1 LRISNDNDNYK
12 DKDKDKIRH
21 VVIEDVIDAS
31 PTVRTLV
38 FKDAY
43 LSDAEAGQF
52 MMVWIPRV
60 DEVPMSVMID
70 PYDREGYAAVTV
82 RKHGYTTT
90 ALYNMSKGSTV
101 GVRGPYGKGFSLRG
115 GCVILVGGGTGLV
128 PLLRLCKQLRGVY
141 KNEVKID
148 LIMGSRSKEEVILTD
163 IAERLVSSN
172 GRVIVCTDDGSYGVR
187 GYASDVF
194 DKLLEEYIKRREGI
208 SMVYTCGPE
217 IMMMKVLHTTSKYG
231 IDAQASLER
240 IMKCGIGLC
249 SSCCIGK
256 YILCKDGPVMDAN
269 DILALRE
276 FGSYAR
282 DKSGRL
288 VSIR

>member
-1 LRISNDNDNYK
+1 MRIRNDNYNYK
-12 DKDKDKIRH
+12 DKDRIRH

-43 LSDAEAGQF
+43 LYNAEAGQF
-52 MMVWIPRV
+52 MMVWIPGV
-60 DEVPMSVMID
+60 DEIPMSVMID

-90 ALYNMSKGSTV
+90 ALYGMSKGSTI
-101 GVRGPYGKGFSLRG
+101 GVRGPYGKGFSLRDG
-115 GCVILVGGGTGLV
+115 NVILVGGGTGLV
-128 PLLRLCKQLRGVY
+128 PLFRLCKQLRSAY
-141 KNEVKID
+141 KDDVKID

-163 IAERLVSSN
+163 MAERLVSSN

-194 DKLLEEYIKRREGI
+194 DTLLESADNREGEGV

-217 IMMMKVLHTTSKYG
+217 IMMLKVLHTASKYG

-288 VSIR
+288 VGIK

>member
-1 LRISNDNDNYK
+1 MQTRDDN
-12 DKDKDKIRH
+12 DKIRH

-43 LSDAEAGQF
+43 LSNAEAGQF

-60 DEVPMSVMID
+60 DEIPMSVMID

-82 RKHGYTTT
+82 RRHGYATT
-90 ALYNMSKGSTV
+90 ALYEMSKGSTV
-101 GVRGPYGKGFSLRG
+101 GIRGPYGRGFSLRSG
-115 GCVILVGGGTGLV
+115 NVILVGGGTGLV
-128 PLLRLCKQLRGVY
+128 PLLRLCKQLRSAY
-141 KNEVKID
+141 KDDVRID

-163 IAERLVSSN
+163 VSERLVSSN
-172 GRVIVCTDDGSYGVR
+172 GRVTVCTDDGSYGVR

-194 DKLLEEYIKRREGI
+194 DTLLKEYADKSEDV

-217 IMMMKVLHTTSKYG
+217 RMMLKVLLTASKYG

-249 SSCCIGK
+249 SSCCIGR
-256 YILCKDGPVMDAN
+256 YILCKDGPVMDMN

-288 VSIR
+288 ISI

>member
-1 LRISNDNDNYK
+1 MRIRNDNYNYK
-12 DKDKDKIRH
+12 DKDRIRH
-21 VVIEDVIDAS
+21 AVIEDVIDAS

-43 LSDAEAGQF
+43 LYNAEAGQF
-52 MMVWIPRV
+52 MMVWIPGV
-60 DEVPMSVMID
+60 DEIPMSVMID

-90 ALYNMSKGSTV
+90 ALYGMSKGSTI
-101 GVRGPYGKGFSLRG
+101 GVRGPYGKGFSLRDG
-115 GCVILVGGGTGLV
+115 NVILVGGGTGLV
-128 PLLRLCKQLRGVY
+128 PLFRLCKQLRSAY
-141 KNEVKID
+141 KDDVKID

-163 IAERLVSSN
+163 MAERLVSSN

-194 DKLLEEYIKRREGI
+194 DILLESADNREGEGV

-217 IMMMKVLHTTSKYG
+217 IMMLKVLHTASKYG

-288 VSIR
+288 VGIK

>member
-1 LRISNDNDNYK
+1 LRIRNDNYNYK
-12 DKDKDKIRH
+12 DKDRIRH

-43 LSDAEAGQF
+43 LYNAEAGQF
-52 MMVWIPRV
+52 MMVWIPGV
-60 DEVPMSVMID
+60 DEIPMSVMID

-90 ALYNMSKGSTV
+90 ALYGMSKGSTI
-101 GVRGPYGKGFSLRG
+101 GVRGPYGKGFSLRDG
-115 GCVILVGGGTGLV
+115 NVILVGGGTGLV
-128 PLLRLCKQLRGVY
+128 PLFRLCKQLRSAY
-141 KNEVKID
+141 KDDVKID

-163 IAERLVSSN
+163 MAERLVSSN

-194 DKLLEEYIKRREGI
+194 DTLLESVDKREGESV

-217 IMMMKVLHTTSKYG
+217 IMMLKVLHTASKYG

-288 VSIR
+288 VGIK

>member
-1 LRISNDNDNYK
+1 LQTRDDN
-12 DKDKDKIRH
+12 DKIRH

-43 LSDAEAGQF
+43 LSNAEAGQF

-60 DEVPMSVMID
+60 DEIPMSVMID

-82 RKHGYTTT
+82 RRHGYATT
-90 ALYNMSKGSTV
+90 ALYEMSKGSTV
-101 GVRGPYGKGFSLRG
+101 GIRGPYGRGFSLRSG
-115 GCVILVGGGTGLV
+115 NVILVGGGTGLV
-128 PLLRLCKQLRGVY
+128 PLLRLCKQLRSAY
-141 KNEVKID
+141 KDDVRID

-163 IAERLVSSN
+163 VSERLVSSN
-172 GRVIVCTDDGSYGVR
+172 GRVTVCTDDGSYGVR

-194 DKLLEEYIKRREGI
+194 DTLLKEYADKSEDV

-217 IMMMKVLHTTSKYG
+217 RMMLKVLLTASKYG

-249 SSCCIGK
+249 SSCCIGR
-256 YILCKDGPVMDAN
+256 YILCKDGPVMDMN

-288 VSIR
+288 ISI

>member
-1 LRISNDNDNYK
+1 LQTRDDN
-12 DKDKDKIRH
+12 DKIRH

-31 PTVRTLV
+31 PTVRTFV

-43 LSDAEAGQF
+43 LSNAEAGQF

-60 DEVPMSVMID
+60 DEIPMSVMID

-82 RKHGYTTT
+82 RRHGYATT
-90 ALYNMSKGSTV
+90 ALYEMSKGSTV
-101 GVRGPYGKGFSLRG
+101 GIRGPYGRGFSLRSG
-115 GCVILVGGGTGLV
+115 NVILVGGGTGLV
-128 PLLRLCKQLRGVY
+128 PLLRLCKQLRSAY
-141 KNEVKID
+141 KDDVRID

-163 IAERLVSSN
+163 VSERLVSSN
-172 GRVIVCTDDGSYGVR
+172 GRVTVCTDDGSYGVR

-194 DKLLEEYIKRREGI
+194 DTLLKEYADKSEDV

-217 IMMMKVLHTTSKYG
+217 RMMLKVLLTASKYG

-249 SSCCIGK
+249 SSCCIGR
-256 YILCKDGPVMDAN
+256 YILCKDGPVMDMN

-288 VSIR
+288 ISI

>member
-1 LRISNDNDNYK
+1 MRIRND
-12 DKDKDKIRH
+12 DKDKIRH

-38 FKDAY
+38 YKDAY
-43 LSDAEAGQF
+43 LYDAEAGQF

-60 DEVPMSVMID
+60 DEIPMSVMID

-90 ALYNMSKGSTV
+90 ALYGMSKGSSV
-101 GVRGPYGKGFSLRG
+101 GVRGPYGRGFSLRG
-115 GCVILVGGGTGLV
+115 GNVILVGGGTGLV
-128 PLLRLCKQLRGVY
+128 PLLRLCKQLRSAY
-141 KNEVKID
+141 KDDVKID

-194 DKLLEEYIKRREGI
+194 DTLLEESADKRDREDI

-217 IMMMKVLHTTSKYG
+217 IMMLKVLHTASKYG

-256 YILCKDGPVMDAN
+256 YILCKDGPVMDAS

-288 VSIR
+288 VGI

>member
-1 LRISNDNDNYK
+1 MRIRNDNYK
-12 DKDKDKIRH
+12 DKDRIRH

-43 LSDAEAGQF
+43 LYNAEAGQF

-60 DEVPMSVMID
+60 DEIPMSVMID

-90 ALYNMSKGSTV
+90 ALYGMSKGSTI
-101 GVRGPYGKGFSLRG
+101 GVRGPYGKGFSLRDG
-115 GCVILVGGGTGLV
+115 NVILVGGGTGLV
-128 PLLRLCKQLRGVY
+128 PLLRLCKQLKSAY
-141 KNEVKID
+141 KDDVKID

-163 IAERLVSSN
+163 MAERLVSTN

-194 DKLLEEYIKRREGI
+194 DTLLESADKREGEGV

-217 IMMMKVLHTTSKYG
+217 IMMVKVLHTASKYG

-288 VSIR
+288 VGIR